1 MLISK
6 YYPSKALIWD
16 IRWSKQIIHD
26 INIPQIIHFIFGF
39 PLVNHPAIEVPPWLW
54 KPRLVKILSNPC
66 IRLLDGSPIHP
77 SSHHSVVSYVRNAQT
92 NHLIAA
98 LGTES
103 TARLTWSFTTFPR
116 GVVTWEVWMPG
127 FYYQR
132 NPTNGL
138 AWDAHP
144 IIKMAGN
151 VRGSLYSNLHEIR
164 RFHHEQRGLL
174 MSLRKKCKP
183 CHRVSIVVKCRGS
196 LAQNPFDSCRFTSF
210 MSRQSSK

>member
-54 KPRLVKILSNPC
+54 KPRSVKILSNPC

-103 TARLTWSFTTFPR
+103 TAGLTWSFTTFPR

-132 NPTNGL
+132 NPTNGIGMGCTPNNKNGRKRTWL
-138 AWDAHP
+138 PLFKPSWDSE
-144 IIKMAGN
+144 ISSWTVGTFDESSEKMQA
-151 VRGSLYSNLHEIR
+151 
-164 RFHHEQRGLL
+164 
-174 MSLRKKCKP
+174 MS
-183 CHRVSIVVKCRGS
+183 
-196 LAQNPFDSCRFTSF
+196 SCFYCGQ
-210 MSRQSSK
+210 M